1 MTDEEIKMHGE
12 SMLHKIFSARKDIK
26 QRILIV
32 LNEEERWLL
41 VELLAKAT
49 EREQVI
55 VGP

>member
-1 MTDEEIKMHGE
+1 MTNEEIKIHGE
-12 SMLHKIFSARKDIK
+12 SMLHKVFSASKDIK
-26 QRILIV
+26 HRTLIV

-49 EREQVI
+49 GREQVI

>member
-12 SMLHKIFSARKDIK
+12 SMLHKVFSAPNIDRTL
-26 QRILIV
+26 LI

-49 EREQVI
+49 GREQVI
-55 VGP
+55 IGP

>member
-1 MTDEEIKMHGE
+1 MTNEEIKMHGE
-12 SMLHKIFSARKDIK
+12 SMLHKVFSAPKDTK
-26 QRILIV
+26 HRILIV

-49 EREQVI
+49 GREQVI